1 MIDFRYHIVSIV
13 AIFLALA
20 VGIVLGSGPL
30 KDDISGF
37 LEARTNELA
46 REKLALQDD
55 IASLRGEQDSSEEYA
70 SLVQQRVVSGQL
82 IGQPVVVILLPNA
95 SKDAA
100 AAVATAIEEAGGRVT
115 ERVEIRKEWLSA
127 DNEEILGEL
136 AQTLVRRGG
145 ANDPYELAGQAV
157 AGAVVTDNERLI
169 GQAFAPSDGI
179 LAAFKEAGFIR
190 IPDGPSIRAG
200 SAVVVGSGDTSEAQS
215 ATLLPLIGALEAEGQ
230 GEVVSGPITSSE
242 SGGIVSAVRDSELA
256 DLVST
261 VDNADT
267 AQGVTVSVLALVD
280 ERKGLVGHYGV
291 GPNVDGPAPD
301 PVPGS

>member
-1 MIDFRYHIVSIV
+1 
-13 AIFLALA
+13 
-20 VGIVLGSGPL
+20 
-30 KDDISGF
+30 
-37 LEARTNELA
+37 
-46 REKLALQDD
+46 
-55 IASLRGEQDSSEEYA
+55 
-70 SLVQQRVVSGQL
+70 VQQRVVSGQL

-100 AAVATAIEEAGGRVT
+100 GAVATAIEEAGGRVT

-200 SAVVVGSGDTSEAQS
+200 SAIVVGSGDTSEAQT

-242 SGGIVSAVRDSELA
+242 SGGIVSAVRDSELT

-261 VDNADT
+261 VDNVDT

-280 ERKGLVGHYGV
+280 ERKGMVGHYGL